1 MYRLWRE
8 ENLSEISQHS
18 SAVVV
23 SFGVVWRRVA
33 QIVRCYSWVA
43 VLTDV
48 TSSFIPLVGGLVD
61 DSQVGM
67 EEGVTRKQEEDKDQK
82 SQHEYDS
89 REGQEEMLGWRRKT
103 DN

>member
-23 SFGVVWRRVA
+23 SFGVVWCRVA
-33 QIVRCYSWVA
+33 QIVRRYSWVA

-67 EEGVTRKQEEDKDQK
+67 E
-82 SQHEYDS
+82 
-89 REGQEEMLGWRRKT
+89 
-103 DN
+103 